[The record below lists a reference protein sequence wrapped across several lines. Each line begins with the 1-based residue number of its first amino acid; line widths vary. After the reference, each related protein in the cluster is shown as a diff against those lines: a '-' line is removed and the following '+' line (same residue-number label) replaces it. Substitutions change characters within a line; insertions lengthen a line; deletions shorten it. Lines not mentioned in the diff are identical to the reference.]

1 MSGGIFPD
9 RPFSLNIKCII
20 FTIIIALGYWYLPYK
35 NVYVLIFL
43 LWLPYIA
50 LSWYDYAYDCEDK
63 IQPTLFPYGR
73 YIFLPFKPQGYKQE
87 YDKLT
92 PEQINKMNELD
103 HNITWSIIILIIAY
117 FGFNLTKNNIY
128 RGI

>member
-87 YDKLT
+87 FDKLSE
-92 PEQINKMNELD
+92 EQIKKMNELD
-103 HNITWSIIILIIAY
+103 HNITWSLLILIFGYFLIA
-117 FGFNLTKNNIY
+117 F
-128 RGI
+128 